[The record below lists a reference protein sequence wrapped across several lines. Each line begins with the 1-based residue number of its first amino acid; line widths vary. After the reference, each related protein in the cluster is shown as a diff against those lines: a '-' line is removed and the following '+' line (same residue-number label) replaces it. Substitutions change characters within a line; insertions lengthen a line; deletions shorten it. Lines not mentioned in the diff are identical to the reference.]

1 MQSRARG
8 GDDLR
13 NMMIKDDHAGP
24 PIPKAKGRVQAPNG
38 ADGAPCRWDELKG
51 GWLESD
57 GTPYDKKAAAAR
69 KKARQ
74 RAARSEEQARA
85 ARGDDAARQQARRA
99 AFTAEQAR
107 AERDAHAAA
116 EQARRAAFTAE
127 QARAEREAHAAA
139 EQARRAAFTA
149 EQARAEHDAKAAAH
163 QARRAMLGW
172 TPLKQASSLPT
183 GPREQQLLFDTHGSG
198 AAFLTV
204 NSSRLRTL
212 EEGSALHAECVE
224 DTAKDM
230 ELLCPVDILDHERMV
245 TAFVERKKEA
255 EKLHVCGT
263 CGVRD
268 PSMWYSKPIKLAD
281 IPAEHWCRIDP
292 RAYARLLAEPPI
304 WWIKRGH
311 DGTFNEKTATGV
323 TVSGLIR
330 CGPMT
335 YSFDGVEIPGINYDD
350 LTYNRPIID
359 IGVACKVLGCT
370 NDIERRSMLKADVDV
385 KATYTAGVDNK
396 IWVEIPYHEF
406 YTKFEWQGQA
416 FHVAPEAVEWLTDD
430 GTHQRDAPEG
440 QFPHIRVCKHCHG
453 AWNRPRG
460 DPVGPSPPDPPERP
474 DRSSCCSGGDGLG
487 CDGQCDGGDSAG
499 VAPTAP
505 TGRAHFS
512 YSGPALHI
520 IGPTLPIISEA
531 STHRLAAIGIHPADA
546 DKGWQAV
553 DLPKIVGGLKLVM
566 RRVELYEAASVIGA
580 WWRGYRTRRAYL
592 DEGRESCAESEV
604 RSDDESMSSA
614 ASEAPSDE
622 VRAHGRF
629 HEVEDG
635 CEPFG

>member
-1 MQSRARG
+1 
-8 GDDLR
+8 
-13 NMMIKDDHAGP
+13 MMIKDDHAGP

-172 TPLKQASSLPT
+172 TPLKQAISLPT

>member
-1 MQSRARG
+1 MRARG
-8 GDDLR
+8 
-13 NMMIKDDHAGP
+13 
-24 PIPKAKGRVQAPNG
+24 
-38 ADGAPCRWDELKG
+38 E
-51 GWLESD
+51 
-57 GTPYDKKAAAAR
+57 
-69 KKARQ
+69 
-74 RAARSEEQARA
+74 
-85 ARGDDAARQQARRA
+85 
-99 AFTAEQAR
+99 
-107 AERDAHAAA
+107 
-116 EQARRAAFTAE
+116 
-127 QARAEREAHAAA
+127 
-139 EQARRAAFTA
+139 
-149 EQARAEHDAKAAAH
+149 
-163 QARRAMLGW
+163 
-172 TPLKQASSLPT
+172 
-183 GPREQQLLFDTHGSG
+183 
-198 AAFLTV
+198 
-204 NSSRLRTL
+204 
-212 EEGSALHAECVE
+212 
-224 DTAKDM
+224 
-230 ELLCPVDILDHERMV
+230 
-245 TAFVERKKEA
+245 
-255 EKLHVCGT
+255 
-263 CGVRD
+263 
-268 PSMWYSKPIKLAD
+268 
-281 IPAEHWCRIDP
+281 P
-292 RAYARLLAEPPI
+292 RA
-304 WWIKRGH
+304 G
-311 DGTFNEKTATGV
+311 
-323 TVSGLIR
+323 
-330 CGPMT
+330 
-335 YSFDGVEIPGINYDD
+335 EIPPNN
-350 LTYNRPIID
+350 L
-359 IGVACKVLGCT
+359 
-370 NDIERRSMLKADVDV
+370 
-385 KATYTAGVDNK
+385 
-396 IWVEIPYHEF
+396 F
-406 YTKFEWQGQA
+406 
-416 FHVAPEAVEWLTDD
+416 EWLTDD

>member
-85 ARGDDAARQQARRA
+85 ARGDDAARQPARRA

-172 TPLKQASSLPT
+172 TPLKQAISLPT

-474 DRSSCCSGGDGLG
+474 DRSSCCRGATVLGATGSAMAETALAWHQRRPLAGRTSPTAGLPCTSSGLPCPSSPRPRRTVWRQSVSTQPTPTRAGKPSICPRSWAVSSWSCGGWNSMRRRRSSVLG
-487 CDGQCDGGDSAG
+487 GGATARG
-499 VAPTAP
+499 GHTWTRAARAAPRAKCAPT
-505 TGRAHFS
+505 TSR
-512 YSGPALHI
+512 
-520 IGPTLPIISEA
+520 
-531 STHRLAAIGIHPADA
+531 
-546 DKGWQAV
+546 
-553 DLPKIVGGLKLVM
+553 
-566 RRVELYEAASVIGA
+566 
-580 WWRGYRTRRAYL
+580 
-592 DEGRESCAESEV
+592 
-604 RSDDESMSSA
+604 
-614 ASEAPSDE
+614 
-622 VRAHGRF
+622 
-629 HEVEDG
+629 
-635 CEPFG
+635 